1 MNNGNRNLRELFISQ
16 SLKTCSDYYQTPKF
30 RLFSHRI
37 KNKNKKSNIFS
48 SILKSKT
55 INKIKCKNFFDS
67 LHKSLIHKKLSS
79 NPKYIEIEKRICNTE
94 RIMTEKEKKYFD
106 MDIVKKKILK
116 KNIERIFLTNNN
128 ERPNNTINKIKKHV
142 KIMTINNTRNKS
154 SYKNLTLNVQSNIF
168 LPFDIK
174 RFRNNDYP
182 NVYYPKI
189 KDFIEDIKMIRTVKF
204 INDIKTEQHKQR
216 SACVGLETEKI
227 DMTMYSLTNSIKL
240 LNSYNSSF
248 TNYNKFLIN
257 EIKKEKKI
265 LNEIIINENI
275 IKEQVLLLQK
285 KFDDLML
292 ELEILTNF
300 SNLFNAI
307 KNRTKIQANNITN
320 KSFAEITIE
329 KLKQKIFLNQK
340 NKFISSKHISPKRNL
355 IKKKIRESK
364 FNESHIKLLKS
375 NKDINKSEKNEKTP
389 EKIIDRKSRKYQ
401 TILNIKN
408 HSHLKRE
415 KRKTERLNS
424 FQPSSISKKSTIDT
438 FKQTNSL
445 TYKVKLDNYDIQKEL
460 RAIVNNILNLMEQ
473 YNDIEGYI
481 VYYKLLF
488 EKQTNSIDELKR
500 NQKRKENINNLNYNK
515 NYNLLLIAKYK
526 LLKSQNNDYSL
537 IFFIYHK
544 VNEIID
550 EIKDYKIKKYQNILD
565 NIVSIYD
572 KNKLYNQ
579 YKNEKNK
586 NESLKAYLEKEIIN
600 YLYKMFIWIE
610 RLVYDL
616 IEGKNTYLTSN
627 YYWEQIEKFE
637 SKRDNAKKIFNNR
650 FKKNEEILR
659 REKIQTN
666 TIKKLNKIRY
676 KPFRKVVQNY
686 QILKNTHKKEIQKL
700 GNEDD
705 NLLFD

>member
-1 MNNGNRNLRELFISQ
+1 MIW
-16 SLKTCSDYYQTPKF
+16 
-30 RLFSHRI
+30 
-37 KNKNKKSNIFS
+37 
-48 SILKSKT
+48 IL
-55 INKIKCKNFFDS
+55 
-67 LHKSLIHKKLSS
+67 L
-79 NPKYIEIEKRICNTE
+79 
-94 RIMTEKEKKYFD
+94 
-106 MDIVKKKILK
+106 KKKILK

-128 ERPNNTINKIKKHV
+128 ERPNNTINKIKKHA

-216 SACVGLETEKI
+216 SACIGLETEKI

-285 KFDDLML
+285 EFDDLML

-307 KNRTKIQANNITN
+307 KNRTKIQTNNVIN
-320 KSFAEITIE
+320 KTFAEMTIE

-355 IKKKIRESK
+355 MKKKIRERK

-445 TYKVKLDNYDIQKEL
+445 TYTVKLDNYDIQKEL
-460 RAIVNNILNLMEQ
+460 RAIINNILNLMEQ

-488 EKQTNSIDELKR
+488 EKQINSIDELKK
-500 NQKRKENINNLNYNK
+500 NHKRKENINNLNYNK
-515 NYNLLLIAKYK
+515 NYNILLISKYK

-537 IFFIYHK
+537 IFFIYQK

-565 NIVSIYD
+565 NIVNIYD

-600 YLYKMFIWIE
+600 YLYKMLIWIE

-627 YYWEQIEKFE
+627 YYWERIEKFE
-637 SKRDNAKKIFNNR
+637 SKKDNTKKIFNNR
-650 FKKNEEILR
+650 SKKNEEILR
-659 REKIQTN
+659 REKIQSN

-686 QILKNTHKKEIQKL
+686 QILKTTYKKEIQKL

-705 NLLFD
+705 NLLFDY

>member
-1 MNNGNRNLRELFISQ
+1 
-16 SLKTCSDYYQTPKF
+16 
-30 RLFSHRI
+30 
-37 KNKNKKSNIFS
+37 
-48 SILKSKT
+48 
-55 INKIKCKNFFDS
+55 
-67 LHKSLIHKKLSS
+67 
-79 NPKYIEIEKRICNTE
+79 
-94 RIMTEKEKKYFD
+94 
-106 MDIVKKKILK
+106 
-116 KNIERIFLTNNN
+116 
-128 ERPNNTINKIKKHV
+128 
-142 KIMTINNTRNKS
+142 MTINNTRNKS

-216 SACVGLETEKI
+216 SACIGLETEKI

-285 KFDDLML
+285 EFDDLML

-307 KNRTKIQANNITN
+307 KNRTKIQTNNVIN
-320 KSFAEITIE
+320 KTFAEMTIE

-355 IKKKIRESK
+355 MKKKIRERK

-445 TYKVKLDNYDIQKEL
+445 TYTVKLDNYDIQKEL
-460 RAIVNNILNLMEQ
+460 RAIINNILNLMEQ

-488 EKQTNSIDELKR
+488 EKQINSIDELKK
-500 NQKRKENINNLNYNK
+500 NHKRKENINNLNYNK
-515 NYNLLLIAKYK
+515 NYNILLISKYK

-537 IFFIYHK
+537 IFFIYQK

-565 NIVSIYD
+565 NIVNIYD

-600 YLYKMFIWIE
+600 YLYKMLIWIE

-627 YYWEQIEKFE
+627 YYWERIEKFE
-637 SKRDNAKKIFNNR
+637 SKKDNTKKIFNNR
-650 FKKNEEILR
+650 SKKNEEILR
-659 REKIQTN
+659 REKIQSN

-686 QILKNTHKKEIQKL
+686 QILKTTYKKEIQKL

-705 NLLFD
+705 NLLFDY